1 MGTGRNST
9 FSVRFIIIVN
19 KKKIMLLFSHRA
31 KSFVQLSFVLVN
43 SDEHVTFA
51 FE

>member
-1 MGTGRNST
+1 
-9 FSVRFIIIVN
+9 
-19 KKKIMLLFSHRA
+19 MLLFSHRA

-43 SDEHVTFA
+43 FDEHVTFA